1 MANELSCCG
10 SWALEHRPNSCGAW
24 AFLFCSMWDLPVPGI
39 EPMSPAL
46 AGEFFATEPPGKAD
60 GSHYFLQYLL
70 PFDSKNIT
78 CSFQMVV

>member
-1 MANELSCCG
+1 
-10 SWALEHRPNSCGAW
+10 
-24 AFLFCSMWDLPVPGI
+24 MWDLPVPGI

-78 CSFQMVV
+78 CSFQTVV